1 MASPK
6 GSADIRGDLQ
16 AEIMSAVWKLQE
28 ATVEQVRAELPKN
41 GRPAYNTVQTVLNRL
56 EGRKLLVRV
65 KDGRAHVYRPSV
77 EESEFVARMMGER
90 LAGASP
96 GARRLA
102 LLNLV
107 DGLEPAEVDE
117 IAQRAKQIQSRRTKS

>member
-1 MASPK
+1 MN
-6 GSADIRGDLQ
+6 
-16 AEIMSAVWKLQE
+16 AVWKLGE
-28 ATVEQVRAELPKN
+28 ATVEQVRAELPEP

-56 EGRKLLVRV
+56 EDRQMLVRMRE
-65 KDGRAHVYRPSV
+65 GRAHLYRPSV
-77 EESEFVARMMGER
+77 EESEFVARLMGER

-96 GARRLA
+96 AARRLA

-117 IAQRAKQIQSRRTKS
+117 IAQRALQIQSRRKKG

>member
-1 MASPK
+1 MN
-6 GSADIRGDLQ
+6 
-16 AEIMSAVWKLQE
+16 AVWKLGE
-28 ATVEQVRAELPKN
+28 ATVEQVRAELPET

-56 EGRKLLVRV
+56 EDRQMLVRV
-65 KDGRAHVYRPSV
+65 REGRAHLYRPSV
-77 EESEFVARMMGER
+77 EESEFVARSMGER

-117 IAQRAKQIQSRRTKS
+117 IARRAQEIQSRRKKG

>member
-1 MASPK
+1 MN
-6 GSADIRGDLQ
+6 
-16 AEIMSAVWKLQE
+16 AVWKLGE
-28 ATVEQVRAELPKN
+28 ATVEQVRAEISEV

-56 EGRKLLVRV
+56 EGRQMLVRV
-65 KDGRAHVYRPSV
+65 RDGRAHLYRPSL
-77 EESEFVARMMGER
+77 EESDFVARSMGER

-107 DGLEPAEVDE
+107 DALEPTEVDD
-117 IAQRAKQIQSRRTKS
+117 IAQRAKEIQSRRKKT